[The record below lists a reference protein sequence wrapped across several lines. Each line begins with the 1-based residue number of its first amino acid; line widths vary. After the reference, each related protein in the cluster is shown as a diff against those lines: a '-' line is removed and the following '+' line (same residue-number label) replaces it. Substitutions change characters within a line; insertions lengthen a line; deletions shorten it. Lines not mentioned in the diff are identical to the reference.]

1 MVNETTRQ
9 VKIAAVQMASQVG
22 QIEANLGNAET
33 WVQKCAA
40 QGTQLVLLP
49 ELMPSGYTLSA
60 RLWESAE
67 PANGPTA
74 HWLCAMGKK
83 YGIYI
88 GTSFVEADGEHFYNT
103 FILANPDGFEVGRV
117 RKEHAETYLFKSA
130 SRVNHVIKTELG
142 LVGVGICAD
151 NHYAFL
157 LPQLQEA
164 SVDLLL
170 MPHAWPAPFKTGP
183 GVSEEDI
190 QRQQRMAREIAPYYT
205 RWLGVPSVFANHCGS
220 VCQEKG
226 VGITA
231 SALSGSNYHF
241 AGLSRIIDSNG
252 SLVGSLE
259 GEEGLILA
267 QVTLDP
273 ALKRKETAPVY
284 GKWIM
289 PKPFAVDALLTV
301 DGAAGR
307 LWYALNRKRK
317 SSALRLQ

>member
-1 MVNETTRQ
+1 MLNKTTRQ

-22 QIEANLGNAET
+22 QIEANLEHAET
-33 WVQKCAA
+33 WVKKSAA
-40 QGTQLVLLP
+40 QGAQLVLLP

-60 RLWESAE
+60 RIWEGAE
-67 PANGPTA
+67 PANGPTSR
-74 HWLCAMGKK
+74 WLCAMGRKW
-83 YGIYI
+83 GVYI

-103 FILANPDGFEVGRV
+103 FILANPEGSEAGRV
-117 RKEHAETYLFKSA
+117 RKERAETYLFKSA
-130 SRVNHVIKTELG
+130 VGVNHVLETELG

-157 LPQLQEA
+157 LPQMQAA
-164 SVDLLL
+164 SIDLML

-183 GVSEEDI
+183 GVSKEDI
-190 QRQQRMAREIAPYYT
+190 ERQQRMAREIAPYYT
-205 RWLGVPSVFANHCGS
+205 RWLGVPSVFVNHCGLIYH
-220 VCQEKG
+220 EKG

-241 AGLSRIIDSNG
+241 AGLSRIIDSDG
-252 SLVGSLE
+252 RLAGSLE

-289 PKPFAVDALLTV
+289 PRPFAVDAFLNI

-307 LWYALNRKRK
+307 LWYALSRKRK
-317 SSALRLQ
+317 SSALQLQ